1 MAIIKK
7 IETPEGSRDKLQ
19 LISPADLEPIGI
31 IEVQTEED
39 VKAALKKAR
48 IAQKAWAAKPF
59 SERAKV
65 MMRALDILIKN
76 QDEYIDTILKET
88 PKARNEVLMM
98 DIFAACDALHYYA
111 KETGKILKPEK
122 KKLHGLIGIAKKV
135 TVVYKPRGVVGVISP
150 WNAPFILSLNPT
162 IQALMAGN
170 AVLLKPS
177 SATAFSGGL
186 VGKLFEQA
194 GLPEGL
200 LNMVQ
205 GNSTTGQALLEVGVD
220 KISFTGS
227 EGVGRHVGKCC
238 AELFI
243 PCTLEL
249 GGKNPVIVCADANLD
264 NAAAGAI
271 AGNFFNA
278 GQYCGG
284 TERVYVVDSVA
295 DEFISKV
302 TEKASKLRQASS
314 GEFDVGALYTD
325 AQFDLVKDHVEDAI
339 EKGAKVLVG
348 GKVNPNEKGLYF
360 LPTVLTDITDD
371 MKVIQEETFGPVM
384 PIIRVK
390 DEAEAI
396 RLCNA
401 ANYGLTASVWTKNT
415 KRGFEIAQ
423 QIDTGSVDIND
434 FPQTYGSI
442 EAPFGGRKA
451 SGVGQVN
458 GATGL
463 KGYCHAQPIQ
473 TDRFGGKQT
482 AGRYPLS
489 LKDDEGFQKFLGFL
503 WGTGFGRMISMMR
516 LPW

>member
-48 IAQKAWAAKPF
+48 IAQKAWAALPF

-65 MMRALDILIKN
+65 MLRALDILVKK
-76 QDEYIDTILKET
+76 QDEYIDVISKET
-88 PKARNEVLMM
+88 PKPRNEVLMM

-111 KETGKILKPEK
+111 KEAGKILKPEK
-122 KKLHGLIGIAKKV
+122 KKLHGLIGIAKKA
-135 TVVYKPRGVVGVISP
+135 TIVYKPRGVVGVISP

-186 VGKLFEQA
+186 VGKLFEEA

-200 LNMVQ
+200 LCMVQ

-220 KISFTGS
+220 KMSFTGS

-325 AQFDLVKDHVEDAI
+325 AQFELVKDHVEDAI

-401 ANYGLTASVWTKNT
+401 PNYGLTASVWTKNT

-423 QIDTGSVDIND
+423 QLDTGSVDIND

-442 EAPFGGRKA
+442 ETPFGGRKA

-463 KGYCHAQPIQ
+463 RGYCHAQPIQ

-489 LKDDEGFQKFLGFL
+489 LKDDAGFQKFLGFL
-503 WGTGFGRMISMMR
+503 WGTSFGRVISMMR